1 MAFSNKLLE
10 ECLIYFKMCG
20 DGKKYVYIVR
30 YGVYRYMRSMYGY
43 FVRNMF
49 CKINGSMRWI
59 NEG

>member
-43 FVRNMF
+43 FVRNVF
-49 CKINGSMRWI
+49 CKINGSMK
-59 NEG
+59 